1 MKNISLKER
10 VKAFEAADSIMGI
23 LIKLSDEELKKK
35 ARRIKFLYSTE
46 AYDQG
51 EEDGDEPSLY
61 FFAYIDDELRS
72 VGYGYTFKK
81 LSKLSDTDINKVA
94 NNLYK
99 SLNVKK
105 FFN

>member
-1 MKNISLKER
+1 MKNISLKEM
-10 VKAFEAADSIMGI
+10 VKAFEAADSIMEI

-35 ARRIKFLYSTE
+35 ARRVKFLYSTE

-51 EEDGDEPSLY
+51 EEDENEPSLY
-61 FFAYIDDELRS
+61 FFAYIDDEIRS

-81 LSKLSDTDINKVA
+81 LSKMSDSDINKTA

-99 SLNVKK
+99 SFNIKK
-105 FFN
+105 FF